1 LFSFVMLLYLYLRP
15 ADFCILIYIHRIYFR
30 DMPKACA
37 LPFCSFTSKENKKK
51 IYLNGL
57 AKIYSFFLRVKIV
70 EFYKKNLGPLLYIL
84 QILQRSYIHQYIVL
98 YHH

>member
-1 LFSFVMLLYLYLRP
+1 LFSFVTLLYLYLRP

-51 IYLNGL
+51 NILMD
-57 AKIYSFFLRVKIV
+57 SLRFIV
-70 EFYKKNLGPLLYIL
+70 
-84 QILQRSYIHQYIVL
+84 SSSV
-98 YHH
+98 